1 MSLVLQYFDVVLYH
15 TISSVRSRS
24 DSSRLFHFSLQ
35 YFSSTAEDLVS
46 HWTPFSSLNPC
57 TFPGRA
63 QSFFPLLRLLVSF
76 KPHRREAELLPART
90 ARPPQ
95 RGGRA
100 CHRAKALVRSRPG
113 TTATPRRGSGI
124 RHGNATRPEPTGP
137 EAAARAGTASAGAE
151 PAQQLV
157 RWGVRPSEHRA
168 RSRGFTEPASQP
180 HVRVWPAEA
189 VPAPPQ
195 ALRTRHSLNSLS
207 KKNIS
212 SW

>member
-1 MSLVLQYFDVVLYH
+1 MSRLRNADAERKKPAPQRRLA
-15 TISSVRSRS
+15 
-24 DSSRLFHFSLQ
+24 SSRQ
-35 YFSSTAEDLVS
+35 SSSSQPHPLDSAPRS
-46 HWTPFSSLNPC
+46 TPFSSLNPC
-57 TFPGRA
+57 GRHGPRTFPGRA
-63 QSFFPLLRLLVSF
+63 QSFFPLLRLPVSF

-95 RGGRA
+95 KRRPCLPPCQSARSVKARGPRPRHAAAAA
-100 CHRAKALVRSRPG
+100 CQW
-113 TTATPRRGSGI
+113 
-124 RHGNATRPEPTGP
+124 ATRPKPTRP

-195 ALRTRHSLNSLS
+195 AH
-207 KKNIS
+207 
-212 SW
+212 

>member
-1 MSLVLQYFDVVLYH
+1 MSRLRNADAERKKPAPQRRFASSRHSSVRRPVNPTHSTVESDPLQSTDANSKMSLVLQQFSFIPPL
-15 TISSVRSRS
+15 
-24 DSSRLFHFSLQ
+24 SLQ

-46 HWTPFSSLNPC
+46 HGTPFSSLNPC

-151 PAQQLV
+151 PAQ
-157 RWGVRPSEHRA
+157 
-168 RSRGFTEPASQP
+168 
-180 HVRVWPAEA
+180 A
-189 VPAPPQ
+189 VGGPT
-195 ALRTRHSLNSLS
+195 L
-207 KKNIS
+207 
-212 SW
+212 